1 MKNIFFVDSEN
12 VGDAWIKLFDY
23 LNEDDIILV
32 FYSNKSPNMSYE
44 NLILLKHSP
53 VEPEFILCE
62 NGTDNSLD
70 FQLVTYLGSLTVK
83 NPDDNLIIVSKDK
96 GFDSVVHFWSERGF
110 HVCRKAPSIFHTLS
124 AEEPT
129 TVSMSEILEPDS
141 NFPESSNTERNDTTE
156 VSENVTEHTTKEESN
171 QISAL
176 TYIDE
181 VQLDVLLSCI
191 GNSNLSALH
200 NMLKAIYGDTVGKE
214 IYEMVKLPSYEIPTV
229 NWQKKTKYRKFLNII
244 YSKNEVHLSDD
255 FFKKLYPQKANLK
268 EINKLFTGKY
278 GQEKGTEYYKIYKT
292 YADFLQ
298 KTF

>member
-110 HVCRKAPSIFHTLS
+110 HVCRKAPSIFHTLIS
-124 AEEPT
+124 EEPT

-191 GNSNLSALH
+191 GKSNLSALH

>member
-110 HVCRKAPSIFHTLS
+110 HVCRKAPSIFHTLIS
-124 AEEPT
+124 EEPA
-129 TVSMSEILEPDS
+129 TVSMSEI
-141 NFPESSNTERNDTTE
+141 
-156 VSENVTEHTTKEESN
+156 
-171 QISAL
+171 
-176 TYIDE
+176 
-181 VQLDVLLSCI
+181 
-191 GNSNLSALH
+191 
-200 NMLKAIYGDTVGKE
+200 
-214 IYEMVKLPSYEIPTV
+214 
-229 NWQKKTKYRKFLNII
+229 
-244 YSKNEVHLSDD
+244 
-255 FFKKLYPQKANLK
+255 
-268 EINKLFTGKY
+268 
-278 GQEKGTEYYKIYKT
+278 
-292 YADFLQ
+292 
-298 KTF
+298 